1 MVTVIA
7 WIGAQAVGA
16 FPMWG
21 ALYVWALFC
30 DMVVLGAMARVVSA
44 SRHALARR
52 RGLEAANDGRAA

>member
-7 WIGAQAVGA
+7 WIGAQAVGG

-30 DMVVLGAMARVVSA
+30 DLVVLGAMARA
-44 SRHALARR
+44 SRHAPARR